1 MTIKE
6 YILLRRKMNNNIIP
20 EKRKHIFQKQCY
32 VNFFIIMLVLFMF
45 FSPLVLWRV
54 RLWYD
59 HDETHIDENIVYE
72 NSWLG
77 FFGSYLGGVLGGGAT
92 LLALVSTIN
101 NSKKEQAR
109 NDEKEK
115 QKIIQRSAFIIY
127 LDLQFTFENIIEFVI
142 QLWKEHGYIL
152 KCLSRDNTICES
164 LYSNPI
170 FNQFYFDRDWLYRVA
185 DLSVSSDFDK
195 REIKKIGEIYGHLMN
210 IRNALDTRD
219 TDSCE
224 KACLS
229 MNSLINFQR
238 IDKGKDDD
246 LLKMY
251 DQFKV
256 DGDINKAIEELM
268 TKEAWELMVKLEKIA
283 FGE

>member
-1 MTIKE
+1 MKKKNSLRNVIYRILQSEYTILV
-6 YILLRRKMNNNIIP
+6 IA
-20 EKRKHIFQKQCY
+20 IFA
-32 VNFFIIMLVLFMF
+32 LVAPIALCIFKLYYK
-45 FSPLVLWRV
+45 SDCGK
-54 RLWYD
+54 YD
-59 HDETHIDENIVYE
+59 SN
-72 NSWLG
+72 WLG
-77 FFGSYLGGVLGGGAT
+77 FFGSYFGGILGGIAT
-92 LLALVSTIN
+92 LLAVTYTIHLN
-101 NSKKEQAR
+101 KEKQ
-109 NDEKEK
+109 DKEEQKEK
-115 QKIIQRSAFIIY
+115 QKVIRRSAFIIY
-127 LDLQFTFENIIEFVI
+127 LDLQFTFGNIIEFVI
-142 QLWKEHGYIL
+142 QLWKEHGYIIN
-152 KCLSRDNTICES
+152 CLSRDDTICKS

-219 TDSCE
+219 IDSCE

-238 IDKGKDDD
+238 LDKGKDDD

-268 TKEAWELMVKLEKIA
+268 TKEACELMVKLENIA
-283 FGE
+283 FEEKKAHQHETEPSD